1 MHHSCLVSS
10 IEFTQVYVT
19 RTTTCLKFFPRYSIP
34 FFRFSLLTKNNWKV
48 QIFGYNL
55 VRSREPGSRYTND
68 VYQYNS
74 SKCKEECCAL
84 SSTILFRFALF
95 FVFLILDASP
105 VRATDPPLIS
115 KCTNAFK
122 IASFGGVRIDA
133 ITMT

>member
-10 IEFTQVYVT
+10 IEFTQVCVT
-19 RTTTCLKFFPRYSIP
+19 RTTTCLTFFPRYSIP

-74 SKCKEECCAL
+74 SKRKEECCAL
-84 SSTILFRFALF
+84 SSPILFRFALF